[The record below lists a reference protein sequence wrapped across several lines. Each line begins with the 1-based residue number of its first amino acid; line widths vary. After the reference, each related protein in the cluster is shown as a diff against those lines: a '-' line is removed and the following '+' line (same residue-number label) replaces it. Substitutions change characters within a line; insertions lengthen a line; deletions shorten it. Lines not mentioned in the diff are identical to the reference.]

1 MAIDVHPRH
10 KPTPEEIIAE
20 QKRVAEA
27 RRKARVPAKAAPSVP
42 AVAQPTAPAPLAPDA
57 RTPEEYVDSVAPSMF
72 AGPLV
77 RFSKEG
83 TFVIVETEE
92 KIGPDTDFV
101 VPCDE
106 MWVGWIKFG
115 AEGAPPERHGDL
127 LYKDGFTLRPRGD
140 LGDNDMTQWS
150 TGLDGLPEDPWK
162 LENLLVLQ
170 NTKTGAL
177 YTFATTSQTGRRA
190 VGNLLRH
197 YNRMRRNDSDGYPV
211 VRLRPS
217 GFQSKKKGVGWVH
230 TPSFVVVGR
239 TAKNS
244 AAPPDTSVAADLN
257 DSIPW

>member
-1 MAIDVHPRH
+1 MPTTQAKRRG
-10 KPTPEEIIAE
+10 PTPEEIAKQ
-20 QKRVAEA
+20 QKEDAEA
-27 RRKARVPAKAAPSVP
+27 LRRQKANVPAKVATAAP
-42 AVAQPTAPAPLAPDA
+42 ATLAPDA
-57 RTPEEYVDSVAPSMF
+57 RTPEQYVDSVAPSMF
-72 AGPLV
+72 AGSLV

-83 TFVIVETEE
+83 TFVIAETEE

-101 VPCDE
+101 APCDE
-106 MWVGWIKFG
+106 VWVGWIKFG
-115 AEGAPPERHGDL
+115 AEGEPPERHGDL

-197 YNRMRRNDSDGYPV
+197 FNRTRRSDPDSYPI

-217 GFQSKKKGVGWVH
+217 GFQSKKKGVGWVS
-230 TPSFVVVGR
+230 TPSFVVVGH

-244 AAPPDTSVAADLN
+244 AAPPDSGVTADMGG
-257 DSIPW
+257 DSIPF

>member
-1 MAIDVHPRH
+1 MPIDTHPRRA
-10 KPTPEEIIAE
+10 KGKTPEEITKQ
-20 QKRVAEA
+20 QKEDAEA
-27 RRKARVPAKAAPSVP
+27 LRRQKANVPAKVATAAP
-42 AVAQPTAPAPLAPDA
+42 ATLAPDT
-57 RTPEEYVDSVAPSMF
+57 RTPVEQYVDSVAPSMF

-83 TFVIVETEE
+83 TFVIAETEE
-92 KIGPDTDFV
+92 KIGPDTDFA

-106 MWVGWIKFG
+106 VWVGWIKFG
-115 AEGAPPERHGDL
+115 AEGEPPERHGDL

-170 NTKTGAL
+170 NTTTGAL

-197 YNRMRRNDSDGYPV
+197 YNRMRRSDSDSYPI

-257 DSIPW
+257 DAIPY